1 VIIFP
6 YEVPC
11 GGERNFDAVMRGVVV
26 SRGEDVGVYYVR
38 GGRGVLRVYSAGVM
52 DAGGFVREMVAV
64 CGGEG
69 GGSKKSAVWTV
80 KREEVV

>member
-1 VIIFP
+1 
-6 YEVPC
+6 
-11 GGERNFDAVMRGVVV
+11 MV
-26 SRGEDVGVYYVR
+26 SRGEDVGVYYAR

>member
-1 VIIFP
+1 MIIFP

-26 SRGEDVGVYYVR
+26 SRGEDVGVYYAR
-38 GGRGVLRVYSAGVM
+38 GGRGVLRVYSAGVL
-52 DAGGFVREMVAV
+52 DAGVFVRRMVEV

-69 GGSKKSAVWTV
+69 GGSRRRAVWTV
-80 KREEVV
+80 K